1 MRLTDRL
8 RHIRERRRILA
19 SRIDAF
25 AHFEE
30 WEETCVP
37 SYLHPNR
44 AAAGVA
50 WWRLFAAVDLASE
63 HVAWNRVLD
72 FGASVGELGLLLPST
87 ASYEFIEMEE
97 SAASALM
104 QTHPDAIRHTLQSA
118 PDGAFSCIF
127 ALDALEHNTD
137 YAGLLEQLS
146 HKLAPG
152 GVFVMSGPTETRL
165 YKLGRKIARFGDHY
179 HETDIYAI
187 EDAAREI
194 MTRVDVTTL
203 PPVASLFR
211 ISAWRRDGSAG

>member
-8 RHIRERRRILA
+8 RHIRERRRVL
-19 SRIDAF
+19 SKQIDAF

-37 SYLHPNR
+37 SYIHPNR

-50 WWRLFAAVDLASE
+50 WWRLFAAADLASK
-63 HVAWNRVLD
+63 HVKWDRVLD
-72 FGASVGELGLLLPST
+72 FGASVGELGLLLPPS

-97 SAASALM
+97 PAAEALLR
-104 QTHPDAIRHTLQSA
+104 THPNAVRHTLEDA
-118 PDGAFSCIF
+118 PDGAFSCVF
-127 ALDALEHNTD
+127 ALDALEHNTN
-137 YAGLLEQLS
+137 YAELLELLS
-146 HKLAPG
+146 RKLAPD
-152 GVFVMSGPTETRL
+152 GVFVMSGPTESSL

-187 EDAAREI
+187 EEAAAKV

-211 ISAWRRDGSAG
+211 ISAWRNQA